1 MGRKIQM
8 YLADFSFHSLTRHNL
23 LDVEVGCY
31 TFLFA
36 WYHKTY
42 RISVQFNEFKRNG
55 SRNIAYLNRSVQSAN
70 YVFHG
75 LVEVRH
81 SSKLLNS

>member
-1 MGRKIQM
+1 MS
-8 YLADFSFHSLTRHNL
+8 LADFSFRSITQHNL
-23 LDVEVGCY
+23 LDVKVGCY

-36 WYHKTY
+36 WQHETY
-42 RISVQFNEFKRNG
+42 RISVQFNECKRNG
-55 SRNIAYLNRSVQSAN
+55 SRNIAYLNSSVQSAN

-81 SSKLLNS
+81 SSKLLDS